1 MTGNE
6 QFNTQFNAQNNTQS
20 TYGTQG
26 GAQIAAGRRMI
37 YRHPTDH
44 SLGGV
49 CAGVADFLNVD
60 PVIVRGLWVVA
71 TFMSSGAGLFVYLLL
86 WLLLPVGMQAT
97 GQMRPAAIQFNR
109 MGGSRL
115 ATALLILGGL
125 WLLSNL
131 GILPALAGV
140 AGGFLRIFFWPL
152 LLIGIGYMLLK
163 GRDNALR
170 MHFGDMRTE
179 GATAT
184 VRARIPFRRSR
195 SDRMVLGVCGG
206 LSDKLNLD
214 ANLIRLGWAVLT
226 LASLGLGVF
235 VYLGM
240 ALLVPEEGSH
250 YSPDLETVARNN
262 GHMATGRDMHDT
274 HNTRDTY
281 DTQEMQDV
289 PIAQA
294 VRTQSAPAAPAGVA
308 ATPIDG
314 TIVHF

>member
-6 QFNTQFNAQNNTQS
+6 QFNAQYKTES
-20 TYGTQG
+20 EYSTQG
-26 GAQIAAGRRMI
+26 GTQMATGRRMI

-49 CAGVADFLNVD
+49 CAGVADFLHID

-71 TFMSSGAGLFVYLLL
+71 SFMSSGAGLLVYLLL
-86 WLLLPVGMQAT
+86 WLLLPVGTQAT
-97 GQMRPAAIQFNR
+97 GAMRPAAIQFNH
-109 MGGSRL
+109 MGGSRM
-115 ATALLILGGL
+115 ATVLLILGGL

-170 MHFGDMRTE
+170 MRFDAMRFGDTRTE
-179 GATAT
+179 STAANA
-184 VRARIPFRRSR
+184 RARIPFRRSR

-240 ALLVPEEGSH
+240 GLLVPEEGSH

-262 GHMATGRDMHDT
+262 GHNGIVQDV
-274 HNTRDTY
+274 
-281 DTQEMQDV
+281 QDV

-294 VRTQSAPAAPAGVA
+294 VRTQSATAPSAGVA
-308 ATPIDG
+308 ATPIDSK
-314 TIVHF
+314 IVHF